1 MRSQKQQI
9 ALFLAGAPHA
19 VVGASSN
26 RQKYGNK
33 VLRCYQQAER
43 PVYAINP
50 HGASIEGSPT
60 VASLRAL
67 PESVHGIS
75 VITPPH
81 VTESVVAEA
90 LELGIQNIWLQPG
103 AESEAALAMAR
114 AGKANLIAQG
124 PCLLIVLGFSDTA
137 S

>member
-1 MRSQKQQI
+1 MTPPDEQI

-33 VLRCYQQAER
+33 VLRCYQQAGR

-50 HGASIEGSPT
+50 HGKAIEGSAT
-60 VASLRAL
+60 FASLREL
-67 PESVHGIS
+67 PEAVHGIS

-81 VTESVVAEA
+81 VTEAIIAEA
-90 LELGIQNIWLQPG
+90 LELGIQHIWLQPG
-103 AESEAALAMAR
+103 AESKAALRMAQ
-114 AGKANLIAQG
+114 AAKANLIAQG
-124 PCLLIVLGFSDTA
+124 PCLLVVLGFSNSA